1 MLQRKEQHQRMSQ
14 THRPANA
21 RVSMLALLVATA
33 TMLASCASVN
43 SVSLT
48 PIPSQRSKVVQAQVS
63 KTIFLGFN
71 FDNDFIDPLVE
82 DLKRKCPNGIVSGIL
97 TKDETYAYVIV
108 FKKVVTATGYCNNSV
123 AHNPKSQRSTASEE
137 N

>member
-1 MLQRKEQHQRMSQ
+1 MRLSQ
-14 THRPANA
+14 DLRQNLYGLRASLSTL
-21 RVSMLALLVATA
+21 SCLVATA
-33 TMLASCASVN
+33 LTLSSCASVN

-48 PIPSQRSKVVQAQVS
+48 PIPSQRSKVVQSQVS

-123 AHNPKSQRSTASEE
+123 AQNPKSQRSTASEE